1 MTQYN
6 PSALSGEMT
15 LADLF
20 AAYAPKKIP
29 EWFQPQLPYQLVPKP
44 ETFVTFLI
52 GREDRE
58 LFTMY
63 YDSENST
70 WDENRIAQDQ
80 VTVPEATRKALAD
93 WKEAWDTY
101 FEVDAKYKKDDP
113 FATAYLGAHQ
123 NTRQIYHRPQPT
135 YLAYAHLFQRQVQWP
150 MLSLHLQHGEPL

>member
-101 FEVDAKYKKDDP
+101 FEVDAKY
-113 FATAYLGAHQ
+113 
-123 NTRQIYHRPQPT
+123 
-135 YLAYAHLFQRQVQWP
+135 
-150 MLSLHLQHGEPL
+150 